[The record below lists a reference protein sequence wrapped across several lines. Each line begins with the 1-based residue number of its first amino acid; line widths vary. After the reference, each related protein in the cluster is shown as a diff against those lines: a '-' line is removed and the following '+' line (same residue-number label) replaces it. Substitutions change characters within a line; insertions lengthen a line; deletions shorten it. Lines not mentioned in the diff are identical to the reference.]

1 MNVTKVETKEGTKS
15 CCGKSCP
22 EGLRAERG
30 RVPEAPIGI
39 RITENNDINADRNEY
54 GMLEEIL
61 TPGNLN
67 KAFKKVRKNKGA
79 GGVDGMSVEE
89 LLQYL
94 KDNGEK
100 LRQTVLDGK
109 YRPKP
114 VRRAE
119 IPKENGKTRKLGIPT
134 AVDRIIQ
141 QAIAQMLTPVYEPVF
156 AETSYGFRPGR
167 SAHDAV
173 RKCREYA
180 NEGYTWAVDMDLEK
194 FFDMVNQSKLTEIL
208 SRRIKDG
215 RVISLIVKYLNAG
228 VIVCGKWEETKL
240 GVPQGGPLSPLLANT
255 MLNELDHELERRGH
269 KFVRYA
275 DDLVILCKSKA
286 SARQTLEHIIS
297 FIEKK
302 LFLKV
307 NEEKTVVASIQSIKF
322 LGYGFRFAK
331 DGIRM
336 RVHKKSVMKLKEKVR
351 QLTRRSD
358 GKGGEWKKNHIKWLV
373 TGWVNY
379 FKLADMKTLL
389 TSIDEWMR
397 VRLRTFIWKSW
408 KKIKTKY
415 RNLRKLGVTER
426 NAGIMANTRKGYRRA
441 ADSPIVKLAISK
453 ELLKKAGYTFF
464 LDYYISVQA

>member
-1 MNVTKVETKEGTKS
+1 MKVTEAEIKESTKP
-15 CCGKSCP
+15 CCGRGCP
-22 EGLRAERG
+22 EGISAEHR
-30 RVPEAPIGI
+30 RVPEALIGGE
-39 RITENNDINADRNEY
+39 ITENNNTNADRSRY
-54 GMLEEIL
+54 VKLEDIV
-61 TPGNLN
+61 TPVNLN

-100 LRQTVLDGK
+100 IRRNILDGK

-114 VRRAE
+114 VRRVE

-134 AVDRIIQ
+134 AVDRVIQ
-141 QAIAQMLTPVYEPVF
+141 QAIAQALTPVYEPEF

-167 SAHDAV
+167 SAQDAI
-173 RKCREYA
+173 RKVQKYA

-194 FFDMVNQSKLTEIL
+194 FFDTVNQSKLTEIL
-208 SRRIKDG
+208 RRKIKDG
-215 RVISLIVKYLNAG
+215 RVLSLIGKYLSAG
-228 VIVCGKWEETKL
+228 VVVCGKWEETEL
-240 GVPQGGPLSPLLANT
+240 GVPQGGPLSPLLANI
-255 MLNELDHELERRGH
+255 MLNELDHELEARGH
-269 KFVRYA
+269 RFVRYA

-286 SARQTLEHIIS
+286 SAKQTLEHILP
-297 FIEKK
+297 FIEGK

-307 NEEKTVVASIQSIKF
+307 NREKTVVASIQSMKF

-331 DGIRM
+331 GGIRM
-336 RVHKKSVMKLKEKVR
+336 RVHKKSIMKLKEKVR
-351 QLTRRSD
+351 NLTARND
-358 GKGGEWKKNHIKWLV
+358 GRGYERKKVRIRQLV

-389 TSIDEWMR
+389 TAIDEWMR
-397 VRLRTFIWKSW
+397 TRLRTYIWKSW
-408 KKIKTKY
+408 KTIKNKY
-415 RNLRKLGVTER
+415 RNLRKLGATER
-426 NAGIMANTRKGYRRA
+426 NAGIMSNTRKGYRRA

-464 LDYYISVQA
+464 LDYYASVKA